1 MKKKFALLAVVLMV
15 AALFV
20 GCGKK
25 ESPAEIA
32 NKEAVKTLT
41 DFAVAQQK
49 IGQNI
54 DPNDP
59 AAIAKTMENYAE
71 FGAKLELQDFE
82 KAEAVDAP
90 AGFPSSLLY
99 NKGKITSAS
108 DSSDESYLNKS
119 ITIKTTDDLKTAK
132 DFYKNLFSKAPWK
145 IASQSSES
153 DGAFYTVKDSS
164 GFEASL
170 YISSNTYSKILEIQ
184 ITYSGSV
191 AAN

>member
-1 MKKKFALLAVVLMV
+1 MAVVLVV

-25 ESPAEIA
+25 ESPAEVA
-32 NKEAVKTLT
+32 NKEEIKNLA
-41 DFAVAQQK
+41 DFTAAQQK
-49 IGQNI
+49 IGQNFN
-54 DPNDP
+54 PNDP
-59 AAIAKTMENYAE
+59 AAVTKAMENYAE

-82 KAEAVDAP
+82 KTETVDAP

-99 NKGKITSAS
+99 SKGKITSAS

-119 ITIKTTDDLKTAK
+119 ITIKTTDDLKTVK

-145 IASQSSES
+145 ISSQSTDSN
-153 DGAFYTVKDSS
+153 GASYTVKDAS
-164 GFEASL
+164 GFETSL